1 MLPRLAL
8 SHQKRMA
15 RSSVDRSNG
24 DLHGFG
30 HESALMLS
38 AALVPLYVAHRLPH
52 AQRRADFKSLE
63 TCCVPSETFAQ
74 AHLIIHHDHN
84 QRTHNDF

>member
-1 MLPRLAL
+1 
-8 SHQKRMA
+8 
-15 RSSVDRSNG
+15 
-24 DLHGFG
+24 
-30 HESALMLS
+30 MLS

-63 TCCVPSETFAQ
+63 TCCVPSEEFAQ
-74 AHLIIHHDHN
+74 AHVIIHDDRN

>member
-1 MLPRLAL
+1 
-8 SHQKRMA
+8 MA

-24 DLHGFG
+24 DLHWFG
-30 HESALMLS
+30 EGSTVMLS
-38 AALVPLYVAHRLPH
+38 AELVPLYVAHRLPH
-52 AQRRADFKSLE
+52 AQRRAAFKSLE

-74 AHLIIHHDHN
+74 AHLIIHDDRN

>member
-1 MLPRLAL
+1 
-8 SHQKRMA
+8 MA
-15 RSSVDRSNG
+15 RSRVDRSNG
-24 DLHGFG
+24 DLHWFG
-30 HESALMLS
+30 QESALMLS

-63 TCCVPSETFAQ
+63 TCCVPSEEFAQ
-74 AHLIIHHDHN
+74 ALLIIHDDRN